1 MRVLGFGRMRMRRE
15 FGVALLWHE
24 IPSCARGHKGA
35 SLHPAAGRLDLLSC
49 QSKAVRC
56 SDCDKESAMT
66 MVTGLFKDKDSA
78 ELAFQSVVDL
88 GYDKSDVN
96 VVMSDD
102 VRRRL
107 LLAHKPSTDP
117 PGTTDLEQAAAAH
130 ANSSADQT
138 WGGPVGGTVGTLAP
152 VVAAVGVLLIPGF
165 GIAAGPV
172 AIALAASAAT
182 GVAIGLMATLMNWGI
197 PDSRVKQ
204 YEAGVRAGGILLGVK
219 ARSDA
224 DALQIHQRW
233 QQAGAEHVHR

>member
-1 MRVLGFGRMRMRRE
+1 
-15 FGVALLWHE
+15 
-24 IPSCARGHKGA
+24 
-35 SLHPAAGRLDLLSC
+35 
-49 QSKAVRC
+49 
-56 SDCDKESAMT
+56 MT

-88 GYDKSDVN
+88 GYDKSDIN
-96 VVMSDD
+96 LVMSDK

-107 LLAHKPSTDP
+107 LAHKA
-117 PGTTDLEQAAAAH
+117 TTDDPGAIDLEEAAAADVNNR
-130 ANSSADQT
+130 ANKT

-182 GVAIGLMATLMNWGI
+182 GVAIGLMAMLINWGI
-197 PDSRVKQ
+197 PESRVKQ
-204 YEAGVRAGGILLGVK
+204 YEAGLQAGGIVLGVK
-219 ARSDA
+219 AHSDA

-233 QQAGAEHVHR
+233 QECGAEHVHS

>member
-1 MRVLGFGRMRMRRE
+1 
-15 FGVALLWHE
+15 
-24 IPSCARGHKGA
+24 
-35 SLHPAAGRLDLLSC
+35 
-49 QSKAVRC
+49 
-56 SDCDKESAMT
+56 MT

-96 VVMSDD
+96 VVMSDE

-107 LLAHKPSTDP
+107 LLAHSPSIDP
-117 PGTTDLEQAAAAH
+117 PGMTDLEEAAAAN
-130 ANSSADQT
+130 ADSAADQT

-182 GVAIGLMATLMNWGI
+182 GVAIGLMATLVNWGI

-224 DALQIHQRW
+224 DALHIHQRW
-233 QQAGAEHVHR
+233 QQGGAEHVHR